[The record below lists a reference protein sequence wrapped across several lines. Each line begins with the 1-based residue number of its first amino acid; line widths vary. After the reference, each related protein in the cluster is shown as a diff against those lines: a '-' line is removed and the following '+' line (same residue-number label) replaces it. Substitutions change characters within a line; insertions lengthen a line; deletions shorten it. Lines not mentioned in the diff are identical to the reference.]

1 LTKTKVVAVYA
12 RVSTCNGQQDPE
24 MQLRELRA
32 YCERQNFVIYKEFI
46 DYCSG
51 GKDSRP
57 QLNEMMKHA
66 KQGHFDAVLVWRFD
80 RFSRS
85 LRHLINSIAELEHYG
100 VGFISLKEAVDT
112 SSPLG
117 KVMLALIGS
126 MAELERDLIRERVTA
141 GIANARAKGI
151 TLGRPKKA
159 QEIIAKAKTMHKNG
173 APFRAICR
181 EINISER
188 TLRKY
193 L

>member
-1 LTKTKVVAVYA
+1 MVAVYA

-32 YCERQNFVIYKEFI
+32 YCERQSFVIYNEFV

-57 QLNEMMKHA
+57 QLNEMMKLA
-66 KQGHFDAVLVWRFD
+66 KQGRFTAVLVWRFD

-100 VGFISLKEAVDT
+100 VGFVSLKEAVDT
-112 SSPLG
+112 SSPIG

-151 TLGRPKKA
+151 TLGRP
-159 QEIIAKAKTMHKNG
+159 QIGQDIITKAKTMHKNSV
-173 APFRAICR
+173 PLRAICR
-181 EINISER
+181 QLDVSER
-188 TLRKY
+188 TLKKY

>member
-1 LTKTKVVAVYA
+1 LTKIKTVAVYA

-32 YCERQNFVIYKEFI
+32 YCERQNFSIYNEFV

-57 QLNEMMKHA
+57 QLNKLMKLA
-66 KQGHFDAVLVWRFD
+66 KQGRFTAIIVWRFD

-112 SSPLG
+112 SSPMG

-141 GIANARAKGI
+141 GINNARAKGK
-151 TLGRPKKA
+151 TLGRPKIG
-159 QEIIAKAKTMHKNG
+159 QEIIAKAQTMHKNG

-181 EINISER
+181 QLDISER

-193 L
+193 I